1 MPMRQA
7 SIPMIAIA
15 LTLCAGTLQAAPPPA
30 QEFGDTLQLS
40 RETPLAE
47 IVAKAD
53 DWGERKVLVR
63 GRVADVCQ
71 RKGCWTILQ
80 DGETRVRVRFKDYA
94 FFLPTDCN
102 GREALVEG
110 IVEVKTLS
118 EAMARHYEEESTDG
132 APEAVQGPR
141 REVGITASGVR
152 LLP

>member
-1 MPMRQA
+1 MKWLKP
-7 SIPMIAIA
+7 STTTISGSTSPH
-15 LTLCAGTLQAAPPPA
+15 GTEKDWAVIDECSNAPDWR
-30 QEFGDTLQLS
+30 DT
-40 RETPLAE
+40 
-47 IVAKAD
+47 KAD